1 MKITVILCTYNRC
14 VDLARA
20 LDSILASEFPVSVPW
35 EVLVVD
41 NNSSDQTREL
51 IEDFCRRYPGR
62 LRYLFERQPGK
73 SYALNAGIR
82 EASGDVLAFA
92 DDDAS
97 VEPTWLWNLTQSL
110 NNGEWAGAGGRIILR
125 WPSSLPSWLSTE
137 GPYSRHCFPGFD
149 HGPEAMTLNAPPF
162 GANMA
167 FRKEMFDKY
176 GLFRTD
182 LGPSAVDNV
191 PPHSE
196 DTEFGRR
203 LIAGGERL
211 RYEPGA
217 IVYHPVSEKRINKDY
232 FLKWRFDLGRANIR
246 VLGIRPGAK
255 WFIDGIPLYLFRGL
269 AAWTAR
275 WMFAFEPSR
284 RFSRK
289 VTSWEKAGE
298 IVECYR
304 QSRTA
309 GKRAEPGANPVS
321 F

>member
-14 VDLARA
+14 GDLARA
-20 LDSILASEFPVSVPW
+20 LDSVMASEMPASVLW

-62 LRYLFERQPGK
+62 LRYLSEPQPGK

-92 DDDAS
+92 DDDAN

-110 NNGEWAGAGGRIILR
+110 NNGEWAGAGGRIILG

-149 HGPEAMTLNAPPF
+149 HGLQAKALNAPPF

-182 LGPSAVDNV
+182 LGPSAVSDV

-217 IVYHPVSEKRINKDY
+217 IVYHPVSEKRINKNY

-246 VLGIRPGAK
+246 VLGIRPGTK
-255 WFIDGIPLYLFRGL
+255 WFIDAIPLYLFRGF
-269 AAWTAR
+269 AAWTTR
-275 WMFAFEPSR
+275 WMFAFGPSR

-289 VTSWEKAGE
+289 VTVWEKAGE

-304 QSRTA
+304 QGRSLKKRTERDA
-309 GKRAEPGANPVS
+309 SAVS